1 MVVHPLPTIGTKYI
15 RLSDEA
21 LCLDAAS
28 VSRIQAS
35 CVERPEKPQHRPP
48 KAIRTTAPAKVS
60 RYLRSVDASAAR
72 HTRALADWEAYVHVP
87 VVEASYHV
95 LNEPAPRQRLFVLLA
110 GKSSKLC
117 ESGMFFADIMTGCL
131 FNDTGECLSSGR
143 LRIYPNSADTV
154 SRKDAAKYI
163 EMRKPRY
170 NADESEA

>member
-1 MVVHPLPTIGTKYI
+1 MLHPLPAIGTKYI

-28 VSRIQAS
+28 VARIQAS
-35 CVERPEKPQHRPP
+35 LLATPEKPQHRPP
-48 KAIRTTAPAKVS
+48 KAMKTTVPSKVA
-60 RYLRSVDASAAR
+60 RYHQALDAATAR
-72 HTRALADWEAYVHVP
+72 HERALTDWDAYVHAP
-87 VVEASYHV
+87 VVEVPYHV
-95 LNEPAPRQRLFVLLA
+95 LGEPAPTQRLFLILA
-110 GKSSKLC
+110 GRHGQLY
-117 ESGMFFADIMTGCL
+117 ADIMTGCL

>member
-1 MVVHPLPTIGTKYI
+1 MFHPLPTIGTKYI

-60 RYLRSVDASAAR
+60 RYLRGVDASAAR
-72 HTRALADWEAYVHVP
+72 HERALADWEAYVHVP
-87 VVEASYHV
+87 IVEASYHV
-95 LNEPAPRQRLFVLLA
+95 LNEPAPSQRLFVPLA
-110 GKSSKLC
+110 GN
-117 ESGMFFADIMTGCL
+117 SGLLYADIMTGCL

>member
-1 MVVHPLPTIGTKYI
+1 MTHPLPTIGTKYI

-48 KAIRTTAPAKVS
+48 KAIRTTAPVKVS

-72 HTRALADWEAYVHVP
+72 HTHALADWEAYVHVP
-87 VVEASYHV
+87 IVEASYRV

-110 GKSSKLC
+110 GKHGQLY
-117 ESGMFFADIMTGCL
+117 ADIMTGCL